1 MKKNYSKPTITFESF
16 KLSTSIAGDCV
27 HQATALDPNS
37 CEFQTSMGFNIFV
50 EKCEFPSSDGENG
63 VCYHNPTADLKVF
76 AS

>member
-27 HQATALDPNS
+27 HQATSLDPNS
-37 CEFQTSMGFNIFV
+37 CEFEISGFNIFV
-50 EKCEFPSSDGENG
+50 EKCKYSSSDGDYG
-63 VCYHNPTADLKVF
+63 VCYHNPTADSKVF

>member
-27 HQATALDPNS
+27 QKATLSNENS
-37 CEFQTSMGFNIFV
+37 CEFEISGFKIFV
-50 EKCEFPSSDGENG
+50 EHCEFSSSDGEND
-63 VCYHNPTADLKVF
+63 VCYHIPTADFKVF